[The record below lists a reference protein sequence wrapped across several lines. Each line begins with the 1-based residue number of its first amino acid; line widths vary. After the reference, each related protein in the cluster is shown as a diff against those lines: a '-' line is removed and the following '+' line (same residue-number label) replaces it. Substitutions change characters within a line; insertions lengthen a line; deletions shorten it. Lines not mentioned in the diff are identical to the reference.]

1 MLNTPSM
8 EINSH
13 LANRLLLVFIIF
25 STPALISSLLRISN
39 IGFQPIMGI
48 QISMYFI
55 SAAIFFFRKQVFY
68 KFKAYFITS
77 CFLLLAIGGMIQF
90 GLFGAG
96 ILLMIM
102 YTALCSLLF
111 DRISALISIAVGFII
126 ITSIGIAYI
135 TGHLTY
141 IVNADE
147 YHTSVNAWLL
157 MLGTTIFVAT
167 NLYIVLTFMSSQ
179 YQQSLTELDKQ
190 VKLRTKAYEAEKIKA
205 EEASE
210 IKSQFLANMSHEI
223 RTPMNGVLGVM
234 QLLRL
239 EHPNEKQNTLIDT
252 AIFSAKNLLRI
263 LNDIL
268 DFSKIEAN
276 KLDIENIEF
285 ELQPIL
291 DSIYSNVELDIDMK
305 GISLNF
311 INKTSKN
318 TLWTGDPTR
327 FYQVLLNLVTNA
339 TKFTDTGAINVYITQ
354 KSINGVSYLT
364 SEVVDTGIG
373 MSTEEINNLF
383 QNFSQADA
391 SITRKFGGT
400 GLGLSIAK
408 RLATLMEGNL
418 TVTSKKGEGSTFIFT
433 IKSKSR
439 SIISPLVAAKNPKII
454 SNDLAPDWSNK
465 RILIA
470 EDNRINQKIICAML
484 KPTHALLHCVNNGR
498 EAVDL
503 AFNFSPDIVLMDIQ
517 MPEMDGVTASNELRN
532 KQFNKPI
539 IAFTANVM
547 KGDVEHYLANGMND
561 FIPKPVDMNLLYRTI
576 SKFLQSDQRS

>member
-25 STPALISSLLRISN
+25 STPALISSLLRISD

-48 QISMYFI
+48 QISMYSI

-68 KFKAYFITS
+68 KIKAYFITS

-111 DRISALISIAVGFII
+111 NRISALISIVVGLMI

-141 IVNADE
+141 IVNAEE
-147 YHTSVNAWLL
+147 YHASVNAWFL

-239 EHPNEKQNTLIDT
+239 EHPNEKQNFLIDT
-252 AIFSAKNLLRI
+252 AIFSAENLLRI

-354 KSINGVSYLT
+354 NNINGESYLN

-408 RLATLMEGNL
+408 RLATLMGGNL

-433 IKSKSR
+433 IKSKSIL
-439 SIISPLVAAKNPKII
+439 STLVAAKNSKITG
-454 SNDLAPDWSNK
+454 NYLAPDWSNK

-503 AFNFSPDIVLMDIQ
+503 AFDFAPDIVLMDIQ
-517 MPEMDGVTASNELRN
+517 MPEMDGVTASIELRN
-532 KQFNKPI
+532 KQFNKAI
-539 IAFTANVM
+539 IAFTANVI

-576 SKFLQSDQRS
+576 SKFLQSGQKS

>member
-55 SAAIFFFRKQVFY
+55 SSAIFFFRKQVFY
-68 KFKAYFITS
+68 KIKAYFITS

-111 DRISALISIAVGFII
+111 NRISALISIAVGFII
-126 ITSIGIAYI
+126 ITSIGMAYI
-135 TGHLTY
+135 TGQFTY
-141 IVNADE
+141 IVNAED
-147 YHTSVNAWLL
+147 YHTSVNAWFL

-190 VKLRTKAYEAEKIKA
+190 VKIRTKAYEAEKIKA

-239 EHPNEKQNTLIDT
+239 EHPNEKQNVLIDT

-291 DSIYSNVELDIDMK
+291 DSIYSNVELDLDK
-305 GISLNF
+305 KDISLNI
-311 INKTSKN
+311 INETSKN
-318 TLWTGDPTR
+318 MLWSGDPTR

-354 KSINGVSYLT
+354 KNINGESYLS

-373 MSTEEINNLF
+373 MSAEEINNLF
-383 QNFSQADA
+383 QNFSQADT

-408 RLATLMEGNL
+408 RLATLMGGNL
-418 TVTSKKGEGSTFIFT
+418 TVTSTKGEGSRFIFT
-433 IKSKSR
+433 IKSKCILS
-439 SIISPLVAAKNPKII
+439 SLVADNNAKII
-454 SNDLAPDWSNK
+454 CKDLAPDWSNK

-484 KPTHALLHCVNNGR
+484 KPTHALLQCVNNGR

-503 AFNFSPDIVLMDIQ
+503 AFDFTPDIVLMDIQ
-517 MPEMDGVTASNELRN
+517 MPEMDGVTASIELRN

-561 FIPKPVDMNLLYRTI
+561 FIPKPVDMNLLYQTI
-576 SKFLQSDQRS
+576 SKSLQSDQKS

>member
-13 LANRLLLVFIIF
+13 LANRLLLVMIVF
-25 STPALISSLLRISN
+25 STPALISSLFRIFD

-48 QISMYFI
+48 QISLYFI
-55 SAAIFFFRKQVFY
+55 AWLMFFFRGQVFY
-68 KFKAYFITS
+68 KIKAYFMTT
-77 CFLLLAIGGMIQF
+77 CFLLLAIGGMLQF

-111 DRISALISIAVGFII
+111 KRITALISIAVGFII
-126 ITSIGIAYI
+126 ILSIGLAYI
-135 TGHLTY
+135 TGHLSY
-141 IVNADE
+141 IVNAEE

-157 MLGTTIFVAT
+157 MLGTTTFVAT

-190 VKLRTKAYEAEKIKA
+190 VQLRTKAYETEKIKA

-239 EHPNEKQNTLIDT
+239 ENLNEKQISLIDT
-252 AIFSAKNLLRI
+252 AIFSAENLLRI

-291 DSIYSNVELDIDMK
+291 DSIYSNVELDIETK

-311 INKTSKN
+311 INQTSKN

-354 KSINGVSYLT
+354 QNNKGVSYLC
-364 SEVVDTGIG
+364 SKVVDTGIG

-400 GLGLSIAK
+400 GLGLTIAK
-408 RLATLMEGNL
+408 RLAILMGGSL
-418 TVTSKKGEGSTFIFT
+418 TVTSKKGEGSTFIFKV
-433 IKSKSR
+433 KSKT
-439 SIISPLVAAKNPKII
+439 IISPLAGAKNPKII
-454 SNDLAPDWSNK
+454 RNNLVPDWSTK

-484 KPTHALLHCVNNGR
+484 EPTHATSRCVNNGKV
-498 EAVDL
+498 AVDV
-503 AFNFSPDIVLMDIQ
+503 AFEFEPDIVLMDIQ
-517 MPEMDGVTASNELRN
+517 MPEMDGITASIELRN

-547 KGDVEHYLANGMND
+547 KGDIEHYLENGMND
-561 FIPKPVDMNLLYRTI
+561 YIPKPIDINQLYRTI
-576 SKFLQSDQRS
+576 GQFFQGGQSS

>member
-1 MLNTPSM
+1 
-8 EINSH
+8 
-13 LANRLLLVFIIF
+13 
-25 STPALISSLLRISN
+25 
-39 IGFQPIMGI
+39 
-48 QISMYFI
+48 
-55 SAAIFFFRKQVFY
+55 
-68 KFKAYFITS
+68 
-77 CFLLLAIGGMIQF
+77 MIQF

-111 DRISALISIAVGFII
+111 NRISALISIAVGFII
-126 ITSIGIAYI
+126 ITSIGMAYI
-135 TGHLTY
+135 TGQFTY
-141 IVNADE
+141 IVNAED
-147 YHTSVNAWLL
+147 YHTSVNAWFL

-190 VKLRTKAYEAEKIKA
+190 VKIRTKAYEAEKIKA

-239 EHPNEKQNTLIDT
+239 EHPNEKQNVLIDT

-291 DSIYSNVELDIDMK
+291 DSIYSNVELDLDK
-305 GISLNF
+305 KDISLNI
-311 INKTSKN
+311 INETSKN
-318 TLWTGDPTR
+318 MLWSGDPTR

-354 KSINGVSYLT
+354 KNINGESYLS

-373 MSTEEINNLF
+373 MSAEEINNLF
-383 QNFSQADA
+383 QNFSQADT

-408 RLATLMEGNL
+408 RLATLMGGNL
-418 TVTSKKGEGSTFIFT
+418 TVTSTKGEGSRFIFT
-433 IKSKSR
+433 IKSKCILS
-439 SIISPLVAAKNPKII
+439 SLVADNNSKII
-454 SNDLAPDWSNK
+454 CKDLAPDWSNK

-484 KPTHALLHCVNNGR
+484 KPTHALLQCVNNGR

-503 AFNFSPDIVLMDIQ
+503 AFDFTPDIVLMDIQ
-517 MPEMDGVTASNELRN
+517 MPEMDGVTASIELRN

-547 KGDVEHYLANGMND
+547 KGDVEHYLANGMNN
-561 FIPKPVDMNLLYRTI
+561 FIPKPVDMNLLYQTI
-576 SKFLQSDQRS
+576 SKSLQSDQKS

>member
-8 EINSH
+8 EINSQ
-13 LANRLLLVFIIF
+13 LANRLLLVFIMF
-25 STPALISSLLRISN
+25 STPALISSLLRISD

-55 SAAIFFFRKQVFY
+55 SSAIFFFRKQVFY
-68 KFKAYFITS
+68 KIKAYFITC

-135 TGHLTY
+135 TGQFTY
-141 IVNADE
+141 IVNAEE
-147 YHTSVNAWLL
+147 YHSSVNAWFL

-190 VKLRTKAYEAEKIKA
+190 VKIRTKAYEDEKIKA

-239 EHPNEKQNTLIDT
+239 EHPNEKQNVLIDT
-252 AIFSAKNLLRI
+252 AIFSAENLLKI

-291 DSIYSNVELDIDMK
+291 DSIYSNVELDLDMK
-305 GISLNF
+305 GISFNI

-318 TLWTGDPTR
+318 MLWTGDPTR

-339 TKFTDTGAINVYITQ
+339 TKFTDTGAINIYITQ
-354 KSINGVSYLT
+354 KNINGESYLN

-373 MSTEEINNLF
+373 MSTEEVNNLF

-408 RLATLMEGNL
+408 RLATLMGGNL
-418 TVTSKKGEGSTFIFT
+418 AVTSKKGEGSTFIFT
-433 IKSKSR
+433 IKSKPIR
-439 SIISPLVAAKNPKII
+439 STLVAASNTKITGK
-454 SNDLAPDWSNK
+454 DLAPDWSNK

-484 KPTHALLHCVNNGR
+484 KPTHALLYCANNGR
-498 EAVDL
+498 EAVDI
-503 AFNFSPDIVLMDIQ
+503 AFDFTPDIVLMDIQ
-517 MPEMDGVTASNELRN
+517 MPEMDGVTASIELRN

-547 KGDVEHYLANGMND
+547 KGDVERYLANGMND
-561 FIPKPVDMNLLYRTI
+561 FIPKPVGMNLLYRTI
-576 SKFLQSDQRS
+576 SKFLQSDQNS

>member
-1 MLNTPSM
+1 MLDTPSM

-13 LANRLLLVFIIF
+13 LANRLLLVFIVF
-25 STPALISSLLRISN
+25 STPALISSLFRTFN

-48 QISMYFI
+48 QLSLYFI
-55 SAAIFFFRKQVFY
+55 SGFIFFFREQVSY
-68 KFKAYFITS
+68 KIKAYFITS

-111 DRISALISIAVGFII
+111 NRISALISIVVGFVII
-126 ITSIGIAYI
+126 FAIGTAYI

-141 IVNADE
+141 IVNAE
-147 YHTSVNAWLL
+147 LYHTSVNTWLL
-157 MLGTTIFVAT
+157 MLGTTTFVAT

-179 YQQSLTELDKQ
+179 YQQSLIELDKQ
-190 VKLRTKAYEAEKIKA
+190 VKLRTKAYEIEKIKA

-210 IKSQFLANMSHEI
+210 IKSQFLANMSHEV
-223 RTPMNGVLGVM
+223 RTPMNGVLGMM

-239 EHPNEKQNTLIDT
+239 ENPNEKQISLIDT
-252 AIFSAKNLLRI
+252 AIFSAKNLLKI

-285 ELQPIL
+285 DLQPIL
-291 DSIYSNVELDIDMK
+291 DLIYSNVELDIKMK

-311 INKTSKN
+311 INKTNKN
-318 TLWTGDPTR
+318 TLWIGDPTR
-327 FYQVLLNLVTNA
+327 YYQVLLNLVTNA
-339 TKFTDTGAINVYITQ
+339 TKFTDTGDINVYITQ
-354 KSINGVSYLT
+354 EENNGVSYLA
-364 SEVVDTGIG
+364 SKVVDTGIG
-373 MSTEEINNLF
+373 MSDDEINNLF

-391 SITRKFGGT
+391 SITRRFGGT
-400 GLGLSIAK
+400 GLGLTIAK
-408 RLATLMEGNL
+408 RLATLMGGNL
-418 TVTSKKGEGSTFIFT
+418 TVTSKKGKGSTFIFT
-433 IKSKSR
+433 IKSKPTL
-439 SIISPLVAAKNPKII
+439 SPLGDAKSSKVTN
-454 SNDLAPDWSNK
+454 NNLAPDWSNI

-484 KPTHALLHCVNNGR
+484 EPTHAITHCVNTGKK
-498 EAVDL
+498 AVDL
-503 AFNFSPDIVLMDIQ
+503 AFKFEPDIVLMDIQ
-517 MPEMDGVTASNELRN
+517 MPDMDGVTASTQLRS
-532 KQFNKPI
+532 KLFNKPI

-547 KGDVEHYLANGMND
+547 KGDIEHYLENGMND
-561 FIPKPVDMNLLYRTI
+561 YIAKPIDINIFYRTI
-576 SKFLQSDQRS
+576 SQFI

>member
-13 LANRLLLVFIIF
+13 LANRLLLVFIVF
-25 STPALISSLLRISN
+25 STPALISSLLRIFN

-48 QISMYFI
+48 QISMYLIAWLIFI
-55 SAAIFFFRKQVFY
+55 FRARVFY
-68 KFKAYFITS
+68 KIKAYFITA

-111 DRISALISIAVGFII
+111 NRISALISIGVGFII
-126 ITSIGIAYI
+126 ILSIGLAYI

-141 IVNADE
+141 IVNAEE
-147 YHTSVNAWLL
+147 YHTSVNAWFL
-157 MLGTTIFVAT
+157 MLGTTTFVAA

-179 YQQSLTELDKQ
+179 YQESLTELDKQ
-190 VKLRTKAYEAEKIKA
+190 VQLRTEAYEAEKIKA

-239 EHPNEKQNTLIDT
+239 EHPNEKQVSLIDT
-252 AIFSAKNLLRI
+252 AIFSAENLLRI

-291 DSIYSNVELDIDMK
+291 DSIYSNVELDIETK

-311 INKTSKN
+311 INQTSKN

-339 TKFTDTGAINVYITQ
+339 TKFTDTGAIDVFITQ
-354 KSINGVSYLT
+354 QNTNGVSYL
-364 SEVVDTGIG
+364 SSKVVDTGIG
-373 MSTEEINNLF
+373 MSTEEIKNLF
-383 QNFSQADA
+383 QDFSQADA

-400 GLGLSIAK
+400 GLGLTIAK
-408 RLATLMEGNL
+408 RLATLMGGSL
-418 TVTSKKGEGSTFIFT
+418 TVTSEKGEGSTFIFT
-433 IKSKSR
+433 IKSKA
-439 SIISPLVAAKNPKII
+439 IISPLEEAKNPKFII
-454 SNDLAPDWSNK
+454 NNLVPDWSTK

-484 KPTHALLHCVNNGR
+484 EPTHATSRCVKNGK
-498 EAVDL
+498 EAIDVV
-503 AFNFSPDIVLMDIQ
+503 FEFEPDIVLMDIQ
-517 MPEMDGVTASNELRN
+517 MPVMDGVTASIELRN

-547 KGDVEHYLANGMND
+547 KGDIEHYLENGMNGY
-561 FIPKPVDMNLLYRTI
+561 IPKPIDINLLYRTI
-576 SKFLQSDQRS
+576 DQFFQGGQSS

>member
-1 MLNTPSM
+1 M
-8 EINSH
+8 EINSQ
-13 LANRLLLVFIIF
+13 LANRLLLVFIVF
-25 STPALISSLLRISN
+25 STPALISSLLRIIN
-39 IGFQPIMGI
+39 IGFLPIMGV
-48 QISMYFI
+48 QISMYLI
-55 SAAIFFFRKQVFY
+55 AWLIFFFRKQVFY
-68 KFKAYFITS
+68 KIKAYFITA
-77 CFLLLAIGGMIQF
+77 CFLLLAIGGMLQF

-111 DRISALISIAVGFII
+111 NRKSALISIAIGFII
-126 ITSIGIAYI
+126 ISSIGMAYI
-135 TGHLTY
+135 TGHLSYT
-141 IVNADE
+141 VNAEE
-147 YHTSVNAWLL
+147 YHTSVNAWFL
-157 MLGTTIFVAT
+157 MLGTTTFVAA
-167 NLYIVLTFMSSQ
+167 NLYIVLTFMSAQ

-190 VKLRTKAYEAEKIKA
+190 VQLRTKAYEAEKIKA

-239 EHPNEKQNTLIDT
+239 QKPNEKQLSLIDT
-252 AIFSAKNLLRI
+252 AIFSAENLLRI

-291 DSIYSNVELDIDMK
+291 DSIYSNVVLDIEMK
-305 GISLNF
+305 GISLNI
-311 INKTSKN
+311 INETNKN

-339 TKFTDTGAINVYITQ
+339 TKFTDNGTINVYITQ
-354 KSINGVSYLT
+354 QNINGVSYL
-364 SEVVDTGIG
+364 SSKVVDTGIG
-373 MSTEEINNLF
+373 MSTKEINNLF

-400 GLGLSIAK
+400 GLGLTIAK
-408 RLATLMEGNL
+408 RLAKLMGGSL

-433 IKSKSR
+433 IKSTM
-439 SIISPLVAAKNPKII
+439 IISPIAETKNTKVT
-454 SNDLAPDWSNK
+454 NNNLAPDWSNK

-470 EDNRINQKIICAML
+470 EDNRINQRIICAML
-484 KPTHALLHCVNNGR
+484 EPTNAISRCVNNGK
-498 EAVDL
+498 EAVD
-503 AFNFSPDIVLMDIQ
+503 ATFEFEPDIVLMDIQ
-517 MPEMDGVTASNELRN
+517 MPEMDGITASLKLRN

-547 KGDVEHYLANGMND
+547 KGDIEHYLESGMND
-561 FIPKPVDMNLLYRTI
+561 YIPKPIDINLLYRTI
-576 SKFLQSDQRS
+576 TQFFQDGQSS

>member
-13 LANRLLLVFIIF
+13 LANRLLLVFIVF
-25 STPALISSLLRISN
+25 ATPALISSLFRIFN

-48 QISMYFI
+48 QLSIYLISGF
-55 SAAIFFFRKQVFY
+55 IFFYRKQVSY
-68 KFKAYFITS
+68 KIKAYFITC

-111 DRISALISIAVGFII
+111 NRISALISIAVGFVII
-126 ITSIGIAYI
+126 FAIGSAYI
-135 TGHLTY
+135 KGHLTY
-141 IVNADE
+141 IVNAE
-147 YHTSVNAWLL
+147 VYHTSINTWLL
-157 MLGTTIFVAT
+157 MLGTTTFVAT

-179 YQQSLTELDKQ
+179 YQQSLIELDKQ
-190 VKLRTKAYEAEKIKA
+190 VKLRTKAYEVEKIKA

-210 IKSQFLANMSHEI
+210 IKSQFLANMSHEV
-223 RTPMNGVLGVM
+223 RTPMNGVLGMM

-239 EHPNEKQNTLIDT
+239 ENLNKKQTSLIDT
-252 AIFSAKNLLRI
+252 AIFSAENLLKI

-285 ELQPIL
+285 DLQPIL
-291 DSIYSNVELDIDMK
+291 DLIYSNVELDVKMK

-311 INKTSKN
+311 INKTNKD
-318 TLWTGDPTR
+318 TLWIGDPTR

-339 TKFTDTGAINVYITQ
+339 IKFTDTGDVNVYITQ
-354 KSINGVSYLT
+354 EENNGVSYLT
-364 SEVVDTGIG
+364 SKVVDTGIG
-373 MSTEEINNLF
+373 MSNNEIDNLF
-383 QNFSQADA
+383 QNFRQADA
-391 SITRKFGGT
+391 SITRRFGGT
-400 GLGLSIAK
+400 GLGLTIAK
-408 RLATLMEGNL
+408 RLATLMGGSL
-418 TVTSKKGEGSTFIFT
+418 TVTSQKGKGSTFIFT
-433 IKSKSR
+433 IKSKP
-439 SIISPLVAAKNPKII
+439 ISTPLGEAKSTIVTN
-454 SNDLAPDWSNK
+454 NNLVPDWSNI

-484 KPTHALLHCVNNGR
+484 EPTHAITHCVNTGKK
-498 EAVDL
+498 AVEL
-503 AFNFSPDIVLMDIQ
+503 AFKFEPDIILMDIQ
-517 MPEMDGVTASNELRN
+517 MPEMDGVTASTQLRN
-532 KQFNKPI
+532 KLFNKPI

-547 KGDVEHYLANGMND
+547 KDDIKHYLENGMND
-561 FIPKPVDMNLLYRTI
+561 YIAKPIDINIFYRTI
-576 SKFLQSDQRS
+576 SQFI

>member
-1 MLNTPSM
+1 M
-8 EINSH
+8 
-13 LANRLLLVFIIF
+13 
-25 STPALISSLLRISN
+25 
-39 IGFQPIMGI
+39 
-48 QISMYFI
+48 
-55 SAAIFFFRKQVFY
+55 FFFRERVLY
-68 KFKAYFITS
+68 KIKAYFITS

-90 GLFGAG
+90 GLYGAG

-111 DRISALISIAVGFII
+111 NRISALISIAVGFII
-126 ITSIGIAYI
+126 ISSIGFAYI

-141 IVNADE
+141 IVNAEE
-147 YHTSVNAWLL
+147 YHTSVNAWFL

-179 YQQSLTELDKQ
+179 YQQSLSELDKQ
-190 VKLRTKAYEAEKIKA
+190 VQLRTKAYEAEKIKA

-239 EHPNEKQNTLIDT
+239 EHSNEKQTSLIDT
-252 AIFSAKNLLRI
+252 AIFSANNLLRI

-291 DSIYSNVELDIDMK
+291 DSIYSNVELDIKMK
-305 GISLNF
+305 DISLNF
-311 INKTSKN
+311 INQTSKN
-318 TLWTGDPTR
+318 LLWTGDPTR

-339 TKFTDTGAINVYITQ
+339 TKFTETGTINVYIAQ
-354 KSINGVSYLT
+354 KNINGVSYLT
-364 SEVVDTGIG
+364 SEVADTGIG
-373 MSTEEINNLF
+373 MSSEEINKLF

-391 SITRKFGGT
+391 SNTRRFGGT
-400 GLGLSIAK
+400 GLGLAIAK
-408 RLATLMEGNL
+408 RLATLMGGSL
-418 TVTSKKGEGSTFIFT
+418 TVTSQKGEGSIFIFT
-433 IKSKSR
+433 IKSTP
-439 SIISPLVAAKNPKII
+439 IISPLIEAKNQKIT
-454 SNDLAPDWSNK
+454 SNNSAPDWSNK

-470 EDNRINQKIICAML
+470 EDNRINQRIICAML
-484 KPTHALLHCVNNGR
+484 EPSHAILRCVNNGK

-503 AFNFSPDIVLMDIQ
+503 AFEFKPDIVLMDIQ
-517 MPEMDGVTASNELRN
+517 MPEMDGVTASIELRN

-547 KGDVEHYLANGMND
+547 KGDVEHYLENGMND
-561 FIPKPVDMNLLYRTI
+561 CIPKPIDINLLYRTI
-576 SKFLQSDQRS
+576 SQFF

>member
-1 MLNTPSM
+1 M
-8 EINSH
+8 EINNH
-13 LANRLLLVFIIF
+13 LANRLLLVMIVF
-25 STPALISSLLRISN
+25 STPALTSSFFRIFN

-48 QISMYFI
+48 QITLYLIALLM
-55 SAAIFFFRKQVFY
+55 FFFRERVLY
-68 KFKAYFITS
+68 KIKAYFITS

-90 GLFGAG
+90 GLYGAG

-111 DRISALISIAVGFII
+111 NRISALISIAVGFII
-126 ITSIGIAYI
+126 ISSIGFAYI

-141 IVNADE
+141 IVNAEE
-147 YHTSVNAWLL
+147 YHTSVNAWFL

-179 YQQSLTELDKQ
+179 YQQSLSELDKQ
-190 VKLRTKAYEAEKIKA
+190 VQLRTKAYEAEKIKA

-239 EHPNEKQNTLIDT
+239 EHSNEKQTSLIDT
-252 AIFSAKNLLRI
+252 AIFSANNLLRI

-291 DSIYSNVELDIDMK
+291 DSIYSNVELDIKMK
-305 GISLNF
+305 DISLNF
-311 INKTSKN
+311 INQTSKN
-318 TLWTGDPTR
+318 LLWTGDPTR

-339 TKFTDTGAINVYITQ
+339 TKFTETGTINVYIAQ
-354 KSINGVSYLT
+354 KNINGVSYLT
-364 SEVVDTGIG
+364 SEVADTGIG
-373 MSTEEINNLF
+373 MSSEEINKLF

-391 SITRKFGGT
+391 SNTRRFGGT
-400 GLGLSIAK
+400 GLGLAIAK
-408 RLATLMEGNL
+408 RLATLMGGSL
-418 TVTSKKGEGSTFIFT
+418 TVTSQKGEGSIFIFT
-433 IKSKSR
+433 IKSTP
-439 SIISPLVAAKNPKII
+439 IISPLIEAKNQKIT
-454 SNDLAPDWSNK
+454 SNNSAPDWSNK

-470 EDNRINQKIICAML
+470 EDNRINQRIICAML
-484 KPTHALLHCVNNGR
+484 EPSHAILRCVNNGK

-503 AFNFSPDIVLMDIQ
+503 AFEFKPDIVLMDIQ
-517 MPEMDGVTASNELRN
+517 MPEMDGVTASIELRN

-547 KGDVEHYLANGMND
+547 KGDVEHYLENGMND
-561 FIPKPVDMNLLYRTI
+561 CIPKPIDINLLYRTI
-576 SKFLQSDQRS
+576 SQFF

>member
-1 MLNTPSM
+1 MK
-8 EINSH
+8 INNR
-13 LANRLLLVFIIF
+13 LANRLLLVFIVF
-25 STPALISSLLRISN
+25 STPALISSILRVSS

-48 QISMYFI
+48 QILMYI
-55 SAAIFFFRKQVFY
+55 LAWLLFFFREQVVY
-68 KFKAYFITS
+68 KLKAYFITG

-90 GLFGAG
+90 GLFGGG
-96 ILLMIM
+96 ILLIIM

-111 DRISALISIAVGFII
+111 NRISALMSIAVGFII
-126 ITSIGIAYI
+126 ISSIGWAYI
-135 TGHLTY
+135 TGYFTY
-141 IVNADE
+141 TVNSEE
-147 YHTSVNAWLL
+147 YHTSVNAWFL

-167 NLYIVLTFMSSQ
+167 NLYIVLSFMSFQ

-190 VKLRTKAYEAEKIKA
+190 VQLRTKAYEAEKIKA
-205 EEASE
+205 EEANA

-239 EHPNEKQNTLIDT
+239 EHPNKKQISLIDI
-252 AIFSAKNLLRI
+252 AVFSAKNLLKI

-291 DSIYSNVELDIDMK
+291 NSIYSNVESDILKK
-305 GISLNF
+305 GITLNF

-327 FYQVLLNLVTNA
+327 FYQVLLNLITNA
-339 TKFTDTGAINVYITQ
+339 TKFTDTGEINVYITQ
-354 KSINGVSYLT
+354 QFVDGESYLS

-373 MSTEEINNLF
+373 MSIKEINNLF
-383 QNFSQADA
+383 QGFTQADA

-400 GLGLSIAK
+400 GLGLTIAK
-408 RLATLMEGNL
+408 RLSILMGGSL
-418 TVTSKKGEGSTFIFT
+418 TVTSKKGKGSKFIFT
-433 IKSKSR
+433 IKSKSIT
-439 SIISPLVAAKNPKII
+439 STIAGSQKEKIL
-454 SNDLAPDWSNK
+454 SNNFVPDWSSK
-465 RILIA
+465 KILIA

-484 KPTHALLHCVNNGR
+484 APTHAILRCVNNGK
-498 EAVDL
+498 EAVNMASYFD
-503 AFNFSPDIVLMDIQ
+503 PDIVLMDIQ
-517 MPEMDGVTASNELRN
+517 MPEMDGVTASIELRN
-532 KQFNKPI
+532 RQFKKPI

-547 KGDVEHYLANGMND
+547 KGDIEHYIDKGIND
-561 FIPKPVDMNLLYRTI
+561 YIPKPIDINVLYRTVEQLF
-576 SKFLQSDQRS
+576 KDDRNC

>member
-13 LANRLLLVFIIF
+13 LANRLLLVMIVF
-25 STPALISSLLRISN
+25 STPALISSLFRIFN

-48 QISMYFI
+48 QISLYFI
-55 SAAIFFFRKQVFY
+55 AWLMFFFREHVFY
-68 KFKAYFITS
+68 KIKAYFMTS
-77 CFLLLAIGGMIQF
+77 CFLVLAIGGMIQF

-111 DRISALISIAVGFII
+111 TRITALISIAVGFII
-126 ITSIGIAYI
+126 IFSIGLAYI

-141 IVNADE
+141 IVNAEE
-147 YHTSVNAWLL
+147 YHTSVNTWLL
-157 MLGTTIFVAT
+157 MLGTTTCVAT

-190 VKLRTKAYEAEKIKA
+190 VQLRTKAYETEKIKA

-239 EHPNEKQNTLIDT
+239 ENPNEKQISLIDT
-252 AIFSAKNLLRI
+252 AVFSAENLLRI
-263 LNDIL
+263 INDIL

-276 KLDIENIEF
+276 KLDIESIEF

-291 DSIYSNVELDIDMK
+291 DSIYSNVELDIKTK

-311 INKTSKN
+311 INQTSKN

-339 TKFTDTGAINVYITQ
+339 TKFTDTGAINVYITHQ
-354 KSINGVSYLT
+354 ITNGVSYL
-364 SEVVDTGIG
+364 SSKVVDTGIG
-373 MSTEEINNLF
+373 MSSEEINNLF
-383 QNFSQADA
+383 KDFSQADA

-400 GLGLSIAK
+400 GLGLTIAK
-408 RLATLMEGNL
+408 RLATLMGGTL
-418 TVTSKKGEGSTFIFT
+418 TVTSQKGEGSTFIFT
-433 IKSKSR
+433 IKSKT
-439 SIISPLVAAKNPKII
+439 IISPLAEAKNPEIT
-454 SNDLAPDWSNK
+454 SNNLVPDWSTK

-484 KPTHALLHCVNNGR
+484 EPTHAMSRCVNNGQ
-498 EAVDL
+498 EAVDV
-503 AFNFSPDIVLMDIQ
+503 AFQFEPDIVLMDIQ
-517 MPEMDGVTASNELRN
+517 MPVMDGVTASIELRH

-547 KGDVEHYLANGMND
+547 KGDIEHYLENGMND
-561 FIPKPVDMNLLYRTI
+561 YIPKPIDINQLYLTI
-576 SKFLQSDQRS
+576 DQFFQGNQSI

>member
-8 EINSH
+8 EINSQ
-13 LANRLLLVFIIF
+13 LANRLLLVFIVF
-25 STPALISSLLRISN
+25 STPALVSSLFRAFN
-39 IGFQPIMGI
+39 IGFQPIMAI
-48 QISMYFI
+48 QIGLYLTAVFI
-55 SAAIFFFRKQVFY
+55 FIFSKQVTY
-68 KFKAYFITS
+68 KIKAYFITG

-96 ILLMIM
+96 ILLIIM

-111 DRISALISIAVGFII
+111 NRISALISIAVGFII
-126 ITSIGIAYI
+126 IFSIGIAYT
-135 TGHLTY
+135 TGHLSY
-141 IVNADE
+141 IVNAE
-147 YHTSVNAWLL
+147 KYHTSANAWLL
-157 MLGTTIFVAT
+157 MLGTTTFVAT

-190 VKLRTKAYEAEKIKA
+190 VKIRTKAYEVEKIKA

-210 IKSQFLANMSHEI
+210 IKSQFLANMSHEV

-239 EHPNEKQNTLIDT
+239 ESLNKKQISLIDT
-252 AIFSAKNLLRI
+252 AIFSAENLLKI

-291 DSIYSNVELDIDMK
+291 DSIYSNIKLDIERK
-305 GISLNF
+305 GISLNI
-311 INKTSKN
+311 INQTSKN

-339 TKFTDTGAINVYITQ
+339 TKFTETGTIEVYITLE
-354 KSINGVSYLT
+354 KTNGVSYLQ
-364 SEVVDTGIG
+364 SRVVDTGIG
-373 MSTEEINNLF
+373 MSSEEVSNLF
-383 QNFSQADA
+383 QNFHQADA

-400 GLGLSIAK
+400 GLGLTIAK
-408 RLATLMEGNL
+408 RLAKLMGGNL
-418 TVTSKKGEGSTFIFT
+418 TVTSKKNKGSTFIFT
-433 IKSKSR
+433 IESKPVS
-439 SIISPLVAAKNPKII
+439 SSLEEAKDSKNTT
-454 SNDLAPDWSNK
+454 NNLTPDWSNK

-470 EDNRINQKIICAML
+470 EDNRINQKILHAML
-484 KPTHALLHCVNNGR
+484 EPTHAISRCVNNGK

-503 AFNFSPDIVLMDIQ
+503 AFEFKPDIVLMDIQ
-517 MPEMDGVTASNELRN
+517 MPVMDGITASIELRK

-547 KGDVEHYLANGMND
+547 KGDIEQYLENGINGY
-561 FIPKPVDMNLLYRTI
+561 IPKPINVNLFYRTI
-576 SKFLQSDQRS
+576 SQLLQST

>member
-13 LANRLLLVFIIF
+13 LANRLLLVFIVF
-25 STPALISSLLRISN
+25 STPALISSLLRIFN
-39 IGFQPIMGI
+39 TGFLPIMGV
-48 QISMYFI
+48 QIILYLI
-55 SAAIFFFRKQVFY
+55 ALLIFFFRGQVLY
-68 KFKAYFITS
+68 KIKAYFITT

-111 DRISALISIAVGFII
+111 NRISALTSIAVGFII
-126 ITSIGIAYI
+126 IFSIGLAYI

-141 IVNADE
+141 IVNAEE
-147 YHTSVNAWLL
+147 YHTSVNAWSL
-157 MLGTTIFVAT
+157 MLGSTTFVAT

-205 EEASE
+205 EEANE

-239 EHPNEKQNTLIDT
+239 EHPNEKQISLIDT
-252 AIFSAKNLLRI
+252 ATFSAENLLRI

-276 KLDIENIEF
+276 KLDIENIAF

-291 DSIYSNVELDIDMK
+291 DSIYSNVALDIKMK

-327 FYQVLLNLVTNA
+327 FYQVLLNLVANA
-339 TKFTDTGAINVYITQ
+339 AKFTDNGTINVYITQ
-354 KSINGVSYLT
+354 KNINGVSYLT
-364 SEVVDTGIG
+364 SEVTDTGIG
-373 MSTEEINNLF
+373 MSTEEINTLF
-383 QNFSQADA
+383 QHFSQADA
-391 SITRKFGGT
+391 STTRKFGGT
-400 GLGLSIAK
+400 GLGLTIAK
-408 RLATLMEGNL
+408 SLVTLMGGSI
-418 TVTSKKGEGSTFIFT
+418 TVTSKKGQGSTFIFT
-433 IKSKSR
+433 IKSKA
-439 SIISPLVAAKNPKII
+439 IISSLTEGKNPKVTRKNI
-454 SNDLAPDWSNK
+454 APDWSNK

-470 EDNRINQKIICAML
+470 EDNRINQKIISAML
-484 KPTHALLHCVNNGR
+484 EPTHAILRCVNNGK

-503 AFNFSPDIVLMDIQ
+503 ASEFEPDIVLMDIQ
-517 MPEMDGVTASNELRN
+517 MPEMDGVTASIELRN

-547 KGDVEHYLANGMND
+547 KADIEHYLESGMND
-561 FIPKPVDMNLLYRTI
+561 YIPKPVDINLLYRTI
-576 SKFLQSDQRS
+576 SQFFQAGQSS

>member
-48 QISMYFI
+48 QISLYFI
-55 SAAIFFFRKQVFY
+55 SAAIFFFRNQVFF
-68 KFKAYFITS
+68 KLKAYFITS

-111 DRISALISIAVGFII
+111 NRISALISIAVGFII

-141 IVNADE
+141 IVNAEE
-147 YHTSVNAWLL
+147 YHTSANAWFL

-190 VKLRTKAYEAEKIKA
+190 VKLRTKAYEAEKMKA
-205 EEASE
+205 EKASE

-239 EHPNEKQNTLIDT
+239 EHPNEKQNALIDT
-252 AIFSAKNLLRI
+252 AIFSAENLLRI

-311 INKTSKN
+311 INKTN
-318 TLWTGDPTR
+318 ENALWTGDPTR

-339 TKFTDTGAINVYITQ
+339 AKFTDTGAINVYITQ

-408 RLATLMEGNL
+408 RLATLMGGNL
-418 TVTSKKGEGSTFIFT
+418 TVTSKRGEGSTFIFT
-433 IKSKSR
+433 IKSKF
-439 SIISPLVAAKNPKII
+439 IISPLVSAKNPKITG
-454 SNDLAPDWSNK
+454 NDLAPDWSNK

-503 AFNFSPDIVLMDIQ
+503 AFDFTPDIVLMDIQ
-517 MPEMDGVTASNELRN
+517 MPEMDGVTASIELRDR
-532 KQFNKPI
+532 QFNKPI

-561 FIPKPVDMNLLYRTI
+561 FIPKPVDMNLLYRTL

>member
-13 LANRLLLVFIIF
+13 LANRLLLVFIVF
-25 STPALISSLLRISN
+25 STPALISSLLRVLN

-48 QISMYFI
+48 QISMYLIAWLIFI
-55 SAAIFFFRKQVFY
+55 FRARVFY
-68 KFKAYFITS
+68 KIKAYFITA

-111 DRISALISIAVGFII
+111 NRISALISIAVGFII
-126 ITSIGIAYI
+126 ILSIGLAYI

-141 IVNADE
+141 IVNAKE
-147 YHTSVNAWLL
+147 YHTSVNAWFL
-157 MLGTTIFVAT
+157 MLGTTTFVAA

-190 VKLRTKAYEAEKIKA
+190 VQLRTEAYEAEKIKA

-239 EHPNEKQNTLIDT
+239 EHPSEKQISLIDT
-252 AIFSAKNLLRI
+252 ATFSAENLLKI

-291 DSIYSNVELDIDMK
+291 DSIYSNVELDIETK

-311 INKTSKN
+311 INQTTKN

-354 KSINGVSYLT
+354 QSTNGVSYL
-364 SEVVDTGIG
+364 SSKVVDSGIG

-383 QNFSQADA
+383 QDFSQADA

-400 GLGLSIAK
+400 GLGLTIAK
-408 RLATLMEGNL
+408 RLATLMGGSL

-433 IKSKSR
+433 IKSKT
-439 SIISPLVAAKNPKII
+439 ITSPLAEAKNPKITS
-454 SNDLAPDWSNK
+454 SNLVPDWSNK

-484 KPTHALLHCVNNGR
+484 EPTHAMSHCVNNGKK
-498 EAVDL
+498 AVDI
-503 AFNFSPDIVLMDIQ
+503 AFEFEPDIVLMDIQ
-517 MPEMDGVTASNELRN
+517 MPEMDGVTASIELRN
-532 KQFNKPI
+532 KQFNQPI

-547 KGDVEHYLANGMND
+547 KGDIEHYLENGMND
-561 FIPKPVDMNLLYRTI
+561 YIPKPIDINRLYRI
-576 SKFLQSDQRS
+576 IDQFFQYGQSS

>member
-8 EINSH
+8 EINSQ
-13 LANRLLLVFIIF
+13 LANRLLLVFIMF
-25 STPALISSLLRISN
+25 STPALISSLLRISD

-55 SAAIFFFRKQVFY
+55 SSAIFFFRKQVFY
-68 KFKAYFITS
+68 KIKAYFITS
-77 CFLLLAIGGMIQF
+77 CFLILAIGGMIQF

-111 DRISALISIAVGFII
+111 NRISALISIAVGFII

-135 TGHLTY
+135 TGQFTY
-141 IVNADE
+141 IVNAEE
-147 YHTSVNAWLL
+147 YHTSVNAWFL

-190 VKLRTKAYEAEKIKA
+190 VKIRTKAYEDEKIKA

-239 EHPNEKQNTLIDT
+239 EHPNEKQNVLIDT
-252 AIFSAKNLLRI
+252 AIFSAENLLKI

-291 DSIYSNVELDIDMK
+291 DSIYSNVELDLDMK
-305 GISLNF
+305 GISLNI

-318 TLWTGDPTR
+318 MLWTGDPTR

-339 TKFTDTGAINVYITQ
+339 TKFTDTGAINIYITQ
-354 KSINGVSYLT
+354 KNINGESYLN

-373 MSTEEINNLF
+373 MSTEEVNNLF

-400 GLGLSIAK
+400 ELGLSIAK
-408 RLATLMEGNL
+408 RLATLMGVNL

-433 IKSKSR
+433 IKSKPIR
-439 SIISPLVAAKNPKII
+439 STLVAASNTKITGK
-454 SNDLAPDWSNK
+454 DLAPDWSNK

-470 EDNRINQKIICAML
+470 EDNRINQKIIYAML
-484 KPTHALLHCVNNGR
+484 KPTHALLYCANNGR
-498 EAVDL
+498 EAVDI
-503 AFNFSPDIVLMDIQ
+503 AFDFTPDIVLMDIQ
-517 MPEMDGVTASNELRN
+517 MPEMDGVTASIELRN

-547 KGDVEHYLANGMND
+547 KGDVERYLANGMND
-561 FIPKPVDMNLLYRTI
+561 FIPKSVDMNLLYRTI
-576 SKFLQSDQRS
+576 SKFLRSDQNS

>member
-1 MLNTPSM
+1 
-8 EINSH
+8 
-13 LANRLLLVFIIF
+13 
-25 STPALISSLLRISN
+25 
-39 IGFQPIMGI
+39 
-48 QISMYFI
+48 
-55 SAAIFFFRKQVFY
+55 
-68 KFKAYFITS
+68 
-77 CFLLLAIGGMIQF
+77 
-90 GLFGAG
+90 
-96 ILLMIM
+96 
-102 YTALCSLLF
+102 
-111 DRISALISIAVGFII
+111 
-126 ITSIGIAYI
+126 
-135 TGHLTY
+135 
-141 IVNADE
+141 
-147 YHTSVNAWLL
+147 

-205 EEASE
+205 EKASE

-239 EHPNEKQNTLIDT
+239 EHPNEKQNALIDT
-252 AIFSAKNLLRI
+252 AIFSAENLLRI

-311 INKTSKN
+311 INKTSEN
-318 TLWTGDPTR
+318 SLWTGDPTR

-339 TKFTDTGAINVYITQ
+339 VKFTDTGAINVYITQ

-408 RLATLMEGNL
+408 RLATLMGGNL
-418 TVTSKKGEGSTFIFT
+418 TVTSKRGEGSTFIFT
-433 IKSKSR
+433 IKSKF
-439 SIISPLVAAKNPKII
+439 IISPLVSAKNPKITG
-454 SNDLAPDWSNK
+454 NDLAPDWSNK

-503 AFNFSPDIVLMDIQ
+503 AFDFTPDIVLMDIQ
-517 MPEMDGVTASNELRN
+517 MPEMDGVTASIELRN
-532 KQFNKPI
+532 RQFNKPI
-539 IAFTANVM
+539 IAFTANVI

-561 FIPKPVDMNLLYRTI
+561 FIPKPVDMNLLYRTL